1 MCSHANDLAPLR
13 LTDLLG
19 FSCPG
24 GLFKILG
31 QNELRH
37 DVLAKGI
44 AEAGYVGMG
53 VGYYGFGF
61 VGILNVIV
69 YFCFQVGIVGSHFY
83 VVIVGYQRAFH
94 KPRFVFGTRHY
105 GD

>member
-69 YFCFQVGIVGSHFY
+69 YFCCDRVYKTFSNNY
-83 VVIVGYQRAFH
+83 
-94 KPRFVFGTRHY
+94 
-105 GD
+105 